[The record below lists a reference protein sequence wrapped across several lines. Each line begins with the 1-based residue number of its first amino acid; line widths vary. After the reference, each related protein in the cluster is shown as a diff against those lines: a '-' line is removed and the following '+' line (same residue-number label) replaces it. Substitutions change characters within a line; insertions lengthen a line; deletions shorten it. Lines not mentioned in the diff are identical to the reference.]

1 MRLGL
6 GLPESWRPV
15 VSPAALALIWA
26 CGGTDPV
33 SPSAVATLEVATS
46 TSGVEVDAD
55 GYSVALDGD
64 PGTPIGA
71 TAQITLRG
79 ITPGDHR
86 VRLDGIADNCT
97 LTGGNPRTFSLAP
110 ADTMR
115 VGFSLSC
122 VATGGVL
129 QVAIRTTGPAPDS
142 DGYLISLDAGPEQPI
157 GSLAVRLLHG
167 LDVGDHNVA
176 LSGLA
181 DNCAVDGPNPVAFAI
196 VTGGR
201 TEVAF
206 EVLCAGVTVT
216 TSTRGADPDLDGYQ
230 LSVDGG
236 APQQIEINTSSP
248 IPVPAGGHVLSLGGI
263 ADNCTLAGENP
274 RTVNAPSGVPSATT
288 FEVSCRS
295 RLLGPPQLL
304 YWGGPSENLY
314 RTSGGGSVN
323 LTPGSDGSRG
333 RWSPDRSKIVF
344 QTSRNGGTEIFVMN
358 KDGSAPARLGRGT
371 SPFWSPDGTR
381 IAFVDHGLATMKSD
395 GTDLRHLTTDESD
408 AAPAWSPDGTRIA
421 FERRGGC
428 RAFLWFDVIC
438 AIDLYTMA
446 PDGSGQSPVTT
457 LQAGEVAREPAWSPD
472 GLRLAYSYGVLPGGP
487 RNIEIVDAGSGFTV
501 PLTAA
506 TDRVE
511 SSPVW
516 SPDGAEIAFAD
527 AQLGGNARIVTIRST
542 GGTPTPLATVRGAVY
557 PSSWR

>member
-1 MRLGL
+1 MGLGL

-15 VSPAALALIWA
+15 VLPAALALIWA
-26 CGGTDPV
+26 CGGTDLV
-33 SPSAVATLEVATS
+33 SPSAPATLEVTTS
-46 TSGVEVDAD
+46 TGGVEIDAD
-55 GYSVALDGD
+55 GYSVAIDSD

-79 ITPGDHR
+79 ITPGEHR

-97 LTGGNPRTFSLAP
+97 VAGGNPRTASLAP
-110 ADTMR
+110 ADTVR

-129 QVAIRTTGPAPDS
+129 QVAIRTTGPTPDS

-167 LDVGDHNVA
+167 LDVGDHSLA

-181 DNCAVDGPNPVAFAI
+181 DNCVVDGPNPVAFAI
-196 VTGGR
+196 VTGAQA
-201 TEVAF
+201 EVAF

-216 TSTRGADPDLDGYQ
+216 TSTRGVDPDLDGYL
-230 LSVDGG
+230 LSIDGG
-236 APQQIEINTSSP
+236 APQRIEINTSSP

-274 RTVNAPSGVPSATT
+274 RTVSAPSGVPSTTT

-295 RLLGPPQLL
+295 RVLGPPQLL
-304 YWGGPSENLY
+304 YWGGPSEHLY
-314 RTSGGGSVN
+314 RTSGRGSVN

-344 QTSRNGGTEIFVMN
+344 QTSRNGDPEIFVMN

-395 GTDLRHLTTDESD
+395 GMDVRHLTTDESD
-408 AAPAWSPDGTRIA
+408 TAPAWSPDGTRIA

-438 AIDLYTMA
+438 AVDLYTMA
-446 PDGSGQSPVTT
+446 PDGSGQAPVTT
-457 LQAGEVAREPAWSPD
+457 LPAGEVAREPAWSPD
-472 GLRLAYSYGVLPGGP
+472 GLRLAYSYGLTPWGP
-487 RNIEIVDAGSGFTV
+487 KNIRIIEVESGSIAT
-501 PLTAA
+501 LTAA
-506 TDRVE
+506 TERVE
-511 SSPVW
+511 SWPVW

-527 AQLGGNARIVTIRST
+527 APLGGDARIVTTQST
-542 GGTPTPLATVRGAVY
+542 GGTPTPLATVPGPMY